1 MGGDHK
7 SEDCCVPL
15 LCVAA
20 GGGVRREPR
29 RLQGHLRVH
38 QVERM
43 RAGLG
48 FLRRA
53 SLSGTC
59 PLRRSRCSLG
69 KAGNRRLV
77 HQRHEED
84 SLRPNVF
91 VAAAVRRRQ
100 PPTLEMPQPR
110 SEEHTSELQSLAY
123 LVCRLLLEKKKIV
136 SHKYTRSPS

>member
-1 MGGDHK
+1 MLEARDAI
-7 SEDCCVPL
+7 VLVL
-15 LCVAA
+15 LALLAA
-20 GGGVRREPR
+20 ASMLAYLWGADPNSLVIAE
-29 RLQGHLRVH
+29 
-38 QVERM
+38 VERM

-53 SLSGTC
+53 SLSGTS

-100 PPTLEMPQPR
+100 PPTLEMPQPDR
-110 SEEHTSELQSLAY
+110 RREVHRRT
-123 LVCRLLLEKKKIV
+123 RLC
-136 SHKYTRSPS
+136 